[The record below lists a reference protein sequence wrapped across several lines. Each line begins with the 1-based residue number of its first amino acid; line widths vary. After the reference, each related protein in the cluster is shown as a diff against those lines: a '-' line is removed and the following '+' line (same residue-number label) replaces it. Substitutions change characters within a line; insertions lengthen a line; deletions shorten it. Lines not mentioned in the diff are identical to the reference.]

1 MNYRE
6 AREKIKLIQTQRLK
20 ELNENRCEE
29 ILKKTTSSH
38 MDTVFVGA
46 VSKIEEFFGVLW
58 GENEDVDEDQMTAEQ
73 KKWFNKFLD
82 LRDSIFDQGNLEKK
96 KMLNDIGCFKI
107 KIKDTK
113 IHAGQTNG
121 KRKDI

>member
-6 AREKIKLIQTQRLK
+6 AREKIKLIQSQRLK

-58 GENEDVDEDQMTAEQ
+58 GENEDVDEEQMTVEQ

-107 KIKDTK
+107 TIKDTK